1 MANKDKIF
9 VFDTT
14 LRDGEQVPGCQLN
27 TVEKI
32 EVAIA
37 LEEMGVD
44 VIEAGFP
51 ISSPG
56 DFNSVREISK
66 AISNPVLCALTRAV
80 QKDIDCAADALKYA
94 KVGRIHTGIGSS
106 DIHIKHKLRTTR
118 ETILEKAAWAT
129 KYASNLVEEV
139 EFFCEDA
146 GRADV
151 KFLAQLV
158 ETVIANGANVVN
170 IPDTTGYCLPEQYGA
185 KIKYLMDNVPN
196 IDQAILS
203 CHCHNDLGM
212 ATANTMAGIQNG
224 ARQIEVTINGIG
236 ERAGNTALEE
246 TAMIIKA
253 HADSLN
259 VFTGIDTKKI
269 YGVSKMITRL
279 MRMPVQPNKA
289 IVGRN
294 AFSHSSGIHQDG
306 VLKNRENYEIV
317 NPKDVGYPES
327 SIILTARSGRAALK
341 HHLERLNVIIS
352 KDELDDVYKKFL
364 VLADSKKD
372 ITDDDLLKL
381 IGKEVSIRQLE
392 IVEMEVTCTHNKN
405 SKATITINVDGDH
418 QTAESNGNG
427 PLDAVKKAIDKILK
441 KPVRLEEYL
450 VQAVTGGSDDFGK
463 VHIQISKDKVFN
475 YGFGADT
482 DVIYASAQAYM
493 EAVNKSK

>member
-1 MANKDKIF
+1 MADKVY

-14 LRDGEQVPGCQLN
+14 LRDGEQAPGCQLN

-32 EVAIA
+32 EIALA

-44 VIEAGFP
+44 ILEAGFP

-56 DFNSVREISK
+56 DFNSIIEVSK
-66 AISNPVLCALTRAV
+66 AVSNPVICALTRAV
-80 QKDIDCAADALKYA
+80 QKDIDCAADSLRYA
-94 KVGRIHTGIGSS
+94 RVGRIHTGIGAS
-106 DIHIKHKLRTTR
+106 DIHIKHKLRTTH

-129 KYASNLVEEV
+129 KYAKNKVEQV

-151 KFLAQLV
+151 EFLARLV
-158 ETVIANGANVVN
+158 ETVIANGADVVN

-185 KIKYLMDNVPN
+185 IMAYLMNNVPN
-196 IDQAILS
+196 IDKAILS
-203 CHCHNDLGM
+203 CHCHNDLGL
-212 ATANTMAGIQNG
+212 ATANAIAGIQNG
-224 ARQIEVTINGIG
+224 ARQIEVTVNGIG
-236 ERAGNTALEE
+236 ERAGNTSIEE
-246 TAMIIKA
+246 AAMVIKTHGEVLGLRTDLDA
-253 HADSLN
+253 
-259 VFTGIDTKKI
+259 TKI

-294 AFSHSSGIHQDG
+294 AFAHSSGIHQDG
-306 VLKNRENYEIV
+306 VLKNRENYEII

-341 HHLERLNVIIS
+341 HHLERLKIIIS
-352 KDELDDVYKKFL
+352 KDELDEVYQKFL
-364 VLADSKKD
+364 KLADSKKD

-381 IGKEVSIRQLE
+381 IGKEVTVRELR
-392 IVEMEVTCTHNKN
+392 IVDFEVNSTNKQ
-405 SKATITINVDGDH
+405 SSDAKITINIDGELYK
-418 QTAESNGNG
+418 AEAHGNG
-427 PLDAVKKAIDKILK
+427 PLDAAKKAIDKIMK
-441 KPVRLEEYL
+441 KEVRLEEYL

-463 VHIQISKDKVFN
+463 VHIQISKDGMFS

-482 DVIYASAQAYM
+482 DVIYASAQAYL
-493 EAVNKSK
+493 EAVNKAR